1 MGGAAVPVARE
12 GVVTVRSLP
21 PFPQGWFAVGFADE
35 LQPGE
40 VLTRAFMGGELVL
53 FRTEAG
59 VAAASNPWCP
69 HLGTH
74 LGQGRVEDGTLRCPL
89 HGFRFGTDGA
99 CVATGQGTRPPPRA
113 RLAMRPLRE
122 VNGLLLVWHDPLG
135 VAPVWEPPAV
145 PAENFTPLAT
155 AIFYLP
161 AHPQDTTE
169 SGVDFHRLTTLHGH
183 QNVSSTA
190 PVEFDG
196 PHFRARYALRRDTGL
211 FGRGSRAVRMEFAV
225 EAWGL
230 GYSRVDVSA
239 AGPGLFLRHFVL
251 ATPTSEGQM
260 DLRIGVSLRRDFA
273 PGRVHPMLGLMPRG
287 RAERVVLRRALQ
299 SFVQDLQR
307 DFAIWSRK
315 THLDRPALA
324 DGEAA
329 LARFRH
335 WTRQFY
341 PAYGLP
347 TGRHDRIA
355 REKKA

>member
-1 MGGAAVPVARE
+1 MSA
-12 GVVTVRSLP
+12 RSLP
-21 PFPQGWFAVGFADE
+21 PFPQGWFAVGFSDE
-35 LQPGE
+35 LRPGA

-59 VAAASNPWCP
+59 LAAASDPWCP

-113 RLAMRPLRE
+113 RLAMKSLRE
-122 VNGLLLVWHDPLG
+122 VNGILLVWHDPLG
-135 VAPVWEPPAV
+135 VAPTWDPPVLA
-145 PAENFTPLAT
+145 AENFTPLAT
-155 AIFYLP
+155 AAFSLS

-169 SGVDFHRLTTLHGH
+169 SGVDLHRLAILHEH

-196 PHFRARYALRRDTGL
+196 PHLRARYALRRDTGL
-211 FGRGSRAVRMEFAV
+211 FGRWSRAVRTEFAV
-225 EAWGL
+225 ESWGL

-239 AGPGLFLRHFVL
+239 ATHGLFVRNFVL
-251 ATPTSEGQM
+251 ATPTAEGKM
-260 DLRIGVSLRRDFA
+260 DLRVGVSVRRDFVA
-273 PGRVHPMLGLMPRG
+273 SRVHPMLGVMPRG
-287 RAERVVLRRALQ
+287 RVERVVRQRALEG
-299 SFVQDLQR
+299 FVQDLQR

-324 DGEAA
+324 DGESA
-329 LARFRH
+329 LARYRH
-335 WTRQFY
+335 WARQFY
-341 PAYGLP
+341 PSYGLP
-347 TGRHDRIA
+347 TGRHDRA